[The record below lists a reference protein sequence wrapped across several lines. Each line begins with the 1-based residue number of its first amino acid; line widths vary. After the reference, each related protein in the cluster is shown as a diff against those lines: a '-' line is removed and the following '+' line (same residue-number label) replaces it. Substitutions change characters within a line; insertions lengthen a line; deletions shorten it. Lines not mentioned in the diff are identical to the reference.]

1 MSWLVALVGLTLS
14 APPEQAVVL
23 VGRRTAIAAPAAKV
37 LAADASNILEGAGV
51 PIALAPDKALQQLS
65 RVSVKDTSS
74 CNGKRACLAE
84 LGRQLKVPW
93 VVLLS
98 VAVIDQ
104 ELSVGLELLKVA
116 DETVVET
123 DSLLLPKKGKL
134 DASLLAG
141 FAGRVKSKLVPAPV
155 AAVVEEKTPD
165 VPVEPKLVPQV
176 TEPPPTLPPAVPPPA
191 PARSHAASFVL
202 GGLGVASLIAG
213 GVLLAVGAGARG
225 PLTAGDPAMDGRV
238 RSTLTYAEAE
248 QLNASTTPL
257 VIGGVSALAVGA
269 GLGTAA
275 VIAW

>member
-1 MSWLVALVGLTLS
+1 MSWLVALVGITLS
-14 APPEQAVVL
+14 APPEQAVIL
-23 VGRRTAIAAPAAKV
+23 VGRRTAVSAPQAKV
-37 LAADASNILEGAGV
+37 LAADASNILESAGV
-51 PIALAPDKALQQLS
+51 PIALPPDKALQQLT

-104 ELSVGLELLKVA
+104 ELSVGFELLKVA

-134 DASLLAG
+134 DAALLSG
-141 FAGRVKSKLVPAPV
+141 FAGRVKAKLVPAP
-155 AAVVEEKTPD
+155 AAQVVEKTPD
-165 VPVEPKLVPQV
+165 VPVETKLLPKE
-176 TEPPPTLPPAVPPPA
+176 TEPPPTLPPEVPA
-191 PARSHAASFVL
+191 PAARSHTASFVL
-202 GGLGVASLIAG
+202 GGVGVASLIAG
-213 GVLLAVGAGARG
+213 GVLLAVGASSRG
-225 PLTAGDPAMDGRV
+225 QLTAGDPAMDGRV

-248 QLNASTTPL
+248 QINNSSTPL
-257 VIGGVSALAVGA
+257 FVGGISALVVGA

-275 VIAW
+275 VITW

>member
-1 MSWLVALVGLTLS
+1 MSWLVALVGLTLA

-23 VGRRTAIAAPAAKV
+23 VGRRTAVSAPQTKV
-37 LAADASNILEGAGV
+37 LAADASTILESAGV
-51 PIALAPDKALQQLS
+51 PIALPPDKAMQQLT

-134 DASLLAG
+134 DAALLSG
-141 FAGRVKSKLVPAPV
+141 FAGRVKAKLVPTPA
-155 AAVVEEKTPD
+155 AAVVEKTPD
-165 VPVEPKLVPQV
+165 VPVETKLVPKQ
-176 TEPPPTLPPAVPPPA
+176 TEAPPLLPPPPPPPA
-191 PARSHAASFVL
+191 ERSHTASFVL
-202 GGLGVASLIAG
+202 GGVGLASLIAG
-213 GVLLAVGAGARG
+213 GVLLAVGASSRA
-225 PLTAGDPAMDGRV
+225 PLTAGEAAMDGRV

-248 QLNASTTPL
+248 QINNSSTPL
-257 VIGGVSALAVGA
+257 IAGGISALAVGA

-275 VIAW
+275 VITW

>member
-1 MSWLVALVGLTLS
+1 MSWLVALVGLTLT
-14 APPEQAVVL
+14 APPPQTVVL
-23 VGRRTAIAAPAAKV
+23 VGRRTAVSAPAAKV
-37 LAADASNILEGAGV
+37 LAADASKILEAAGV
-51 PIALAPDKALQQLS
+51 PIALPPDKALQQLS

-134 DASLLAG
+134 DAALLTG
-141 FAGRVKSKLVPAPV
+141 FAGRVKAKLAPAP
-155 AAVVEEKTPD
+155 AAAPVEEKTPD
-165 VPVEPKLVPQV
+165 VPIEPKLVPEV
-176 TEPPPTLPPAVPPPA
+176 TEAPPVLPPPVAPA
-191 PARSHAASFVL
+191 PARSHTASFVL
-202 GGLGVASLIAG
+202 GGAGLASLIAG
-213 GVLLAVGAGARG
+213 GVLLAVGASARG
-225 PLTAGDPAMDGRV
+225 PLTAGEPALDGRV

-257 VIGGVSALAVGA
+257 VIGGLGALAVGA

-275 VIAW
+275 VITW

>member
-1 MSWLVALVGLTLS
+1 MSWLVALVGLTLA

-23 VGRRTAIAAPAAKV
+23 VGRRTAVSAPQAKV
-37 LAADASNILEGAGV
+37 LAVDASTILESAGV
-51 PIALAPDKALQQLS
+51 PIALPPDKAMQQLT

-134 DASLLAG
+134 DAALLSG
-141 FAGRVKSKLVPAPV
+141 FAGRVKAKLVPTAT
-155 AAVVEEKTPD
+155 AAVVEKTPD
-165 VPVEPKLVPQV
+165 VPVETKLVPKQ
-176 TEPPPTLPPAVPPPA
+176 TEAPPLLPPPPPPPA
-191 PARSHAASFVL
+191 ERSHTASFVL
-202 GGLGVASLIAG
+202 GGVGLASLIAG
-213 GVLLAVGAGARG
+213 GVLLAVGASSRA
-225 PLTAGDPAMDGRV
+225 PLTAGEAAMDGRV

-248 QLNASTTPL
+248 QINNSSTPL
-257 VIGGVSALAVGA
+257 IAGGISALAVGA

-275 VIAW
+275 VITW

>member
-1 MSWLVALVGLTLS
+1 MSWLVALVGLTLTA

-23 VGRRTAIAAPAAKV
+23 VGRRTAVSAPQAKV
-37 LAADASNILEGAGV
+37 LANDASSILESAGV
-51 PIALAPDKALQQLS
+51 PIAMAPDKALQQLT

-134 DASLLAG
+134 DAALLSG
-141 FAGRVKSKLVPAPV
+141 FAGRVKAKLVPAPAPV
-155 AAVVEEKTPD
+155 AEATPD
-165 VPVEPKLVPQV
+165 VPVQPKLVPKE
-176 TEPPPTLPPAVPPPA
+176 TEPPPSLPPEVPPPA
-191 PARSHAASFVL
+191 ARSHTASFVL
-202 GGLGVASLIAG
+202 GGVGLASLIAG
-213 GVLLAVGAGARG
+213 GVLLAVGASSRA
-225 PLTAGDPAMDGRV
+225 PLTAGDPGMDGRV

-248 QLNASTTPL
+248 QINNSSTPL
-257 VIGGVSALAVGA
+257 IVGGISALAVGA

-275 VIAW
+275 VITW